1 MCEAEKGASS
11 PTLPRG
17 AAGGPSEKK
26 LPIGAVVVDE
36 KHDRKQMQSPPE
48 RAVRKPRH

>member
-1 MCEAEKGASS
+1 MRACARQRKARQAQLC
-11 PTLPRG
+11 P
-17 AAGGPSEKK
+17 AGGPSEKK
-26 LPIGAVVVDE
+26 LPIGVVVVDE